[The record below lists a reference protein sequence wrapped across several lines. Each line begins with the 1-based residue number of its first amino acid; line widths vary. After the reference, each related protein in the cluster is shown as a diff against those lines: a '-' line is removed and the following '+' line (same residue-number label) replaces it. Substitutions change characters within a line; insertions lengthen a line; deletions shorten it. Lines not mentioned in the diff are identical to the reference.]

1 MAVPS
6 RWIEHHRMQ
15 FYALGFAVACGAIA
29 CSGGGGS
36 GSPNSPSGGG
46 GSTSAPSCRTFA
58 GISHAVQTFTQTG
71 VTVTTDTTCSHNTG
85 TNDVTCNSTF
95 VDSQGGPPGTLTQT
109 SRFASRAD
117 IVDEVSVIP
126 PLSRS
131 LGTTTVTTVSG
142 FSLTT
147 TATNSYDSQRRLTS
161 TAIVT
166 SPVPLSTTF
175 TYSAWDTSGRPTA
188 GTVAISPGPSG
199 SVSITYNNADR
210 TVTRNDG
217 LNTCTQRYDPN
228 GNIQGETCT
237 GTSPSTTNVTVQ
249 STVQICK

>member
-6 RWIEHHRMQ
+6 RWIQHHRMQ
-15 FYALGFAVACGAIA
+15 FHVLGVAVACAAAIA

-58 GISHAVQTFTQTG
+58 GITHAVQTFTQTG

-85 TNDVTCNSTF
+85 TNDVICNSTF
-95 VDSQGGPPGTLTQT
+95 VDSQGGPGTLTQT

-131 LGTTTVTTVSG
+131 LGTTTVTTIGG
-142 FSLTT
+142 FALTA

-161 TAIVT
+161 VAIVT

-175 TYSAWDTSGRPTA
+175 TYSAWEASGRPTA

-199 SVSITYNNADR
+199 SVSITYNNPDR

-217 LNTCTQRYDPN
+217 LNTCIQRSDLN

-237 GTSPSTTNVTVQ
+237 GTSPSTTTVTVQ
-249 STVQICK
+249 STLQICK